1 MFDWDRDYAELVGA
15 DPEKGVQAQRRA
27 KQAAPQFMSR
37 DWLRRLSSARLLM
50 AALAVCLVAGLTFEK
65 RAELSGVM
73 SRVSGLQAES
83 LSALRADSAVVD
95 TLPAELVMYDV
106 AQYQRFMQ
114 GLQGMTAPDLHAYL
128 RATRT
133 DLALAP
139 AALAPFYRDALF
151 MLERHMRA
159 IGISVP

>member
-15 DPEKGVQAQRRA
+15 ERAEHAQAQHRA
-27 KQAAPQFMSR
+27 QQAAPQFMNR
-37 DWLRRLSSARLLM
+37 DWMQRLSSARLFM
-50 AALAVCLVAGLTFEK
+50 AALAVCLIAGLTFEK
-65 RAELSGVM
+65 RAKLSGALP
-73 SRVSGLQAES
+73 RISGPQAES
-83 LSALRADSAVVD
+83 LFAAQADSVVVD
-95 TLPAELVMYDV
+95 TLPAELVMYDA

-139 AALAPFYRDALF
+139 AALTPFYRDALF
-151 MLERHMRA
+151 MLEQHMRD
-159 IGISVP
+159 IGVSVP